1 MGGVPVSTHGMTA
14 NIPGEGDSSSILRDR
29 FMILDRN
36 RFFMLEKVTGVS
48 LEVALQPSRVPRTG
62 LQSQDDT

>member
-1 MGGVPVSTHGMTA
+1 
-14 NIPGEGDSSSILRDR
+14 
-29 FMILDRN
+29 MILDRN